1 MWQFIAWCLAP
12 NSSPR
17 SDMVVVDEGGGSSE
31 GDDSVQSR
39 ASWSVQ
45 SVALDTSLFATSV

>member
-39 ASWSVQ
+39 ASRSVQ